1 MKKWEIRNK
10 KLLKNLKIFD
20 LFEYEMQSPYEDS
33 QKKKYSFYVLD
44 SPDWINIFSLTDDN
58 KVVFVEQY
66 RPGTDS
72 ITLELPGGMVNPNE
86 QPLNSAQRELLE
98 ETGFISQEWSKLG
111 IVDPNPAILNNKC
124 HTFLANNVEKVS
136 EPENFGSEHTKVRL
150 VDWSDLK
157 NFINKGVITHSLVI
171 NAIYWY
177 KIKEKII

>member
-1 MKKWEIRNK
+1 
-10 KLLKNLKIFD
+10 
-20 LFEYEMQSPYEDS
+20 
-33 QKKKYSFYVLD
+33 
-44 SPDWINIFSLTDDN
+44 
-58 KVVFVEQY
+58 
-66 RPGTDS
+66 
-72 ITLELPGGMVNPNE
+72 MVNPNE
-86 QPLNSAQRELLE
+86 QPLKSAQRELLE

-157 NFINKGVITHSLVI
+157 NFINKGIITHSLVI